1 MDPPQPGEA
10 TLAENTMSHD
20 HTIIQ
25 QFSLQA
31 GPFAE
36 LPGHSDA
43 LQLLIQCAGAAAS
56 DVVLDVACGPG
67 LVACAF
73 AEHVAHVTGI
83 DITPNMIGQATKRQH
98 EKNLQNV
105 AWHIG
110 TVLPLPFPDAQFSIV
125 VTRYS
130 FHHFLDPMAVLLEMV
145 RVCQPG
151 GKVLVVDAVLPAEKA
166 AAYNRMEKLRD
177 PSHTQALSVEEMS
190 RMVHAS
196 GLRHI
201 RTTRYMVEMEL
212 ETQLAASFPNP
223 GDDEKLRQLVMADI
237 GHDSLGVGAHRVGRD
252 IHFAYP
258 ILITVGEKVAD

>member
-1 MDPPQPGEA
+1 
-10 TLAENTMSHD
+10 MSHD
-20 HTIIQ
+20 DTILQ

-31 GPFAE
+31 KPFAE
-36 LPGHSDA
+36 MPGHSDA
-43 LQLLIQCAGAAAS
+43 LQLLIQCSGAAQS

-83 DITPNMIGQATKRQH
+83 DITPTMIEQARKRQLDN
-98 EKNLQNV
+98 NLQNV
-105 AWHIG
+105 TWHIG

-130 FHHFLDPMAVLLEMV
+130 FHHLLDPMAVLLEMV
-145 RVCQPG
+145 RVCRPG
-151 GKVLVVDAVLPAEKA
+151 GRVLVADAVLPAEKV

-196 GLRHI
+196 GLRQV
-201 RTTRYMVEMEL
+201 RTTRYTVEMEL

-223 GDDEKLRQLVMADI
+223 GDDEKIRQLVMADI
-237 GHDSLGVGAHRVGRD
+237 GHDHLGIGAHRVGGE

-258 ILITVGEKVAD
+258 ILITVGEKVAE

>member
-1 MDPPQPGEA
+1 
-10 TLAENTMSHD
+10 MSHD
-20 HTIIQ
+20 DTIIQ

-31 GPFAE
+31 KPFAE

-43 LQLLIQCAGAAAS
+43 LQLLIQYSRAAQS

-83 DITPNMIGQATKRQH
+83 DITPNMIEQARKRQQD
-98 EKNLQNV
+98 KNLQNV
-105 AWHIG
+105 TWHIG

-130 FHHFLDPMAVLLEMV
+130 FHHLLDPMAVLLEMV
-145 RVCQPG
+145 RVCRPG
-151 GKVLVVDAVLPAEKA
+151 GKVLVADAVLPAEKV

-177 PSHTQALSVEEMS
+177 PSHTQALNVEEISHM
-190 RMVHAS
+190 MHTS

-201 RTTRYMVEMEL
+201 RTARYTVEMEL
-212 ETQLAASFPNP
+212 ERQLAASFPNP
-223 GDDEKLRQLVMADI
+223 GDDEKIRQLVTADI
-237 GHDSLGVGAHRVGRD
+237 GHDHLGVGAHRVGSE

-258 ILITVGEKVAD
+258 ILIIVGEKVAE

>member
-1 MDPPQPGEA
+1 
-10 TLAENTMSHD
+10 
-20 HTIIQ
+20 
-25 QFSLQA
+25 
-31 GPFAE
+31 
-36 LPGHSDA
+36 
-43 LQLLIQCAGAAAS
+43 
-56 DVVLDVACGPG
+56 VVLDVACGPG

-83 DITPNMIGQATKRQH
+83 DITPAMIEQATKRQH
-98 EKNLQNV
+98 ERHLQNV

-130 FHHFLDPMAVLLEMV
+130 FHHLLDPMAVLLEMV
-145 RVCQPG
+145 RVCRPG
-151 GKVLVVDAVLPAEKA
+151 GKVMVVDAVLPAEKA

-190 RMVHAS
+190 HMVHAS
-196 GLRHI
+196 GLRHS
-201 RTTRYMVEMEL
+201 RTARYTVEMEL

-223 GDDEKLRQLVMADI
+223 GDDEKFRQLVTADI
-237 GHDSLGVGAHRVGRD
+237 GRDDLGVGAHRVGRD

-258 ILITVGEKVAD
+258 ILITVGEKVAE

>member
-1 MDPPQPGEA
+1 V
-10 TLAENTMSHD
+10 SHD
-20 HTIIQ
+20 DTIIQ

-31 GPFAE
+31 KPFAE

-43 LQLLIQCAGAAAS
+43 LHLLLQCAGAAQS

-67 LVACAF
+67 IVACAF

-83 DITPNMIGQATKRQH
+83 DITPTMIEQATKRQH
-98 EKNLQNV
+98 ERHLQNV

-130 FHHFLDPMAVLLEMV
+130 FHHLLDPMAVLLEMV
-145 RVCQPG
+145 RVCRPG
-151 GKVLVVDAVLPAEKA
+151 GKVMVVDAVLPAEKA

-190 RMVHAS
+190 HMVHAS
-196 GLRHI
+196 GLRHS
-201 RTTRYMVEMEL
+201 RTARYTVEMEL

-223 GDDEKLRQLVMADI
+223 GDDEKFRQLVTADI
-237 GHDSLGVGAHRVGRD
+237 GHDHLGVGTHRVGRD

-258 ILITVGEKVAD
+258 ILITVGEKVAE